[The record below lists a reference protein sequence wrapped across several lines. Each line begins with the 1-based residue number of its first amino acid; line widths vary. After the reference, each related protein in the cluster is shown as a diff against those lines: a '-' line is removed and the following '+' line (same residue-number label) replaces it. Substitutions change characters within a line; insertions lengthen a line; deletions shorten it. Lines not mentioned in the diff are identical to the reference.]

1 MGRSLTDF
9 KGREQYKHYVE
20 REWKKEDQ
28 AGPTASDKQKETKAS
43 TRVQEPQSQS
53 LWTYTHL
60 SLQRPPA
67 PITQLPSSH
76 PSRLSSNITYSE
88 LPGEPYLK

>member
-53 LWTYTHL
+53 L
-60 SLQRPPA
+60 
-67 PITQLPSSH
+67 
-76 PSRLSSNITYSE
+76 
-88 LPGEPYLK
+88 